1 MFINLSGLTIEQLV
15 EKQIELRQKLAQA
28 HSMGMVSAVGQ
39 IQNML
44 DQVGIEIRSQ
54 SEIQK
59 LESDRQKKIDDGKN
73 PDDDVLDIG
82 SIE

>member
-44 DQVGIEIRSQ
+44 DQVSIEIRSQ